1 VITGG
6 KGPGLGSGDA
16 LAASVADD
24 RAGSGSSLTGL
35 TEQATRLP
43 TIAAIKPLQTD
54 RRKPHNGNLFM
65 ALILLEALL
74 ALLIF
79 VVIVWWTMFSGR
91 KNGELP
97 PGEPK
102 DSDDKVP

>member
-1 VITGG
+1 MGAFC
-6 KGPGLGSGDA
+6 A
-16 LAASVADD
+16 LAAGLVVDD
-24 RAGSGSSLTGL
+24 RVGSGSSNTGV

-43 TIAAIKPLQTD
+43 TIAAIKPLEAV
-54 RRKPHNGNLFM
+54 RRKPRNGNVFM

-74 ALLIF
+74 ALLVF

-97 PGEPK
+97 PAEQK
-102 DSDDKVP
+102 DPDDKVP